1 MKKLFLGLLAAMLM
15 AAGLVASVG
24 SSPAQAACPYTGC
37 FETKTGLTVTPER
50 DGPARRTFTATVRPV
65 GTPQRPDGVF
75 VFRFKRVGG
84 GAQFATRSIKQ
95 GASVTLTRVF
105 KVPGKYNV
113 RVTYVAGEN
122 SPFKD
127 SRSTNRQ
134 FTVKRG

>member
-37 FETKTGLTVTPER
+37 FETKTGLTVNPAGN
-50 DGPARRTFTATVRPV
+50 GPRVRTFTATVRPV
-65 GTPQRPDGVF
+65 GTDQIPDGVF

-84 GAQFATRSIKQ
+84 GAQFATRTIKQ
-95 GASVTLTRVF
+95 STTITLTRKF
-105 KVPGKYNV
+105 APGKYNV
-113 RVTYVAGEN
+113 RVTFVAEDN